1 MKRFFALVLSVL
13 MILSLCSFASA
24 ASSEITLHARD
35 MNMNYLTGT
44 FSVKD
49 EGSDYYRIIDA
60 AGNELMGTDRKYTSV
75 YPSSSYPVFT
85 VEVESADGIHDE
97 GLVDGYGNVLVPAQ
111 YADVNI
117 ISNRWQAGIL
127 LTRRQG
133 RLPEPLGIR
142 RRQLHCL
149 QCLSRRDQH
158 GARAHILQQQDGK
171 VSRDRRHFR

>member
-44 FSVKD
+44 FSIKD

-85 VEVESADGIHDE
+85 VEVASMTKA
-97 GLVDGYGNVLVPAQ
+97 LSMATAMCSSLPSTLMSTSSPA
-111 YADVNI
+111 
-117 ISNRWQAGIL
+117 AG
-127 LTRRQG
+127 R
-133 RLPEPLGIR
+133 PAS
-142 RRQLHCL
+142 C
-149 QCLSRRDQH
+149 
-158 GARAHILQQQDGK
+158 
-171 VSRDRRHFR
+171 